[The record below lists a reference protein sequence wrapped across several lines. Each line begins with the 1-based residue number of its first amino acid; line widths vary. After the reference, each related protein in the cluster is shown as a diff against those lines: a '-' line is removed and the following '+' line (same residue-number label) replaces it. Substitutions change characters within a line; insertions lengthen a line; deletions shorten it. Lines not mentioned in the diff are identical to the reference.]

1 MALTPLSDALATLLS
16 QIDSTP
22 QTEWVSLEAA
32 SGRYAAEAVHSTLS
46 VPPADN
52 SAMDGYA
59 VRAGELP
66 AMQPVSQRIPA
77 GSAATALEPGTAA
90 RIFTGAEIPEG
101 ADAVVLQEDAEQ
113 LDEEVRLPEAR
124 EGQHIRRRGGDIQP
138 GQQLVAAGRCLQPQD
153 IGLLASVGL
162 DAVRVFQPL
171 TVAILTTGDEL
182 REPGSGDLASGE
194 IYNSNRFSLAAQI
207 RALGM
212 NVLDMGNLPDQPE
225 RIGDALEHAAA
236 EADCVLTAG
245 GVSVGEEDHVRG
257 QIESRGSLT
266 LWKLAIKPGK
276 PLAFGEVCGTP
287 VFGLPGNPVSSW
299 MTFALVAKP
308 WLIKRQGGAVFAPPR
323 FAVRSAFELPRPGTR
338 EEFVRVSLLGSGTAM
353 EAALTGSQSSGV
365 LSSLSEADGVAVI
378 QPGQTVAKGDWLDV
392 MPMSALLSPEVAWG

>member
-1 MALTPLSDALATLLS
+1 MALTPLSDALATLLA
-16 QIDSTP
+16 QIDSIP

-59 VRAGELP
+59 VRTGDLP
-66 AMQPVSQRIPA
+66 AVLRVSQRIPA
-77 GSAATALEPGTAA
+77 GSAPTALEPATAA
-90 RIFTGAEIPEG
+90 RIFTGAEIPDG

-113 LDEEVRLPEAR
+113 LDEGVRLPESR
-124 EGQHIRRRGGDIQP
+124 EGQHIRCRGGDIQP
-138 GQQLVAAGRCLQPQD
+138 GQQLVAAGRYLRPQD
-153 IGLLASVGL
+153 VGLLASVGL
-162 DAVRVFQPL
+162 DAVQVFQPL
-171 TVAILTTGDEL
+171 TVAVLTTGDEL
-182 REPGSGDLASGE
+182 REPGGGDLVSGE

-225 RIGDALEHAAA
+225 RIGDALERAAA
-236 EADCVLTAG
+236 DADCVLTAG

-257 QIESRGSLT
+257 QIESRGTLN

-308 WLIKRQGGAVFAPPR
+308 WLIKRQGGVVFAPPR
-323 FAVRSAFELPRPGTR
+323 FAVRSGFAVARPGTR
-338 EEFVRVSLLGSGTAM
+338 EEFIRVSLEGSGTAM
-353 EAALTGSQSSGV
+353 RATLTGSQSSGV

-378 QPGQTVAKGDWLDV
+378 GPGQTVAEGDWLDV
-392 MPMSALLSPEVAWG
+392 IPMSALLSPEVA

>member
-1 MALTPLSDALATLLS
+1 MALTPLSDALATLLA

-77 GSAATALEPGTAA
+77 GSAPTALEPGTAA
-90 RIFTGAEIPEG
+90 RIFTGAEIPKG

-113 LDEEVRLPEAR
+113 LDEGVRLPEAR

-162 DAVRVFQPL
+162 DAVRVFHPL

-225 RIGDALEHAAA
+225 RIGDALERAAA
-236 EADCVLTAG
+236 GADCVLTAG

-308 WLIKRQGGAVFAPPR
+308 WLIKRQGGVVLAAPR

-338 EEFVRVSLLGSGTAM
+338 EEFVRVRLSGSGTAM

-365 LSSLSEADGVAVI
+365 LSGLSEADGVAVI
-378 QPGQTVAKGDWLDV
+378 QPGQTIAKGDWLDV
-392 MPMSALLSPEVAWG
+392 IPMSALLSPEAA